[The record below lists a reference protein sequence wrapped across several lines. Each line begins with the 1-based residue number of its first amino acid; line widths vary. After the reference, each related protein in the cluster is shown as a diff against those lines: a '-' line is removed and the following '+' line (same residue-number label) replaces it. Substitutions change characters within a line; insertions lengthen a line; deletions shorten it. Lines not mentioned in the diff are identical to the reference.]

1 MLRTEQREGVLIA
14 TLSRPPV
21 NALNGE
27 LVSRMA
33 ATLKAAIADETIR
46 VVHWRAEGRV
56 FCAGADLALMRK
68 CFQTADG
75 PGEMME
81 VVRQMQDLF
90 ASVEAAPVLSI
101 AELGGT
107 TVGGGLEFALAC
119 DLRIAAQDARIGLTE
134 ASLGLLPGA
143 GGTQR
148 LTRLCGRGIATRLI
162 LGAEVVEGVEAER
175 LGVVNWALPR
185 EQLAEFAAATA
196 LRLAGV
202 PRVTIAA
209 NKSCIA
215 LGLLPGEAGFTQELT
230 CTRQLYED
238 AEIRRRVGA
247 FLDKTK

>member
-1 MLRTEQREGVLIA
+1 MLKTEQRDGVLVA

-33 ATLKAAIADETIR
+33 ATLDAAIADPSIR
-46 VVHWRAEGRV
+46 VVHWRAEGKV

-75 PGEMME
+75 PEEMMA

-90 ASVEAAPVLSI
+90 AAVEAAPLLSI

-107 TVGGGLEFALAC
+107 TVGGGLEFALSC
-119 DLRIAAQDARIGLTE
+119 DLRIAAQEAKIGLTE

-148 LTRLCGRGIATRLI
+148 LTRLCGRGIASRLI
-162 LGAEVVEGVEAER
+162 LGAEVVDGAEAER
-175 LGVVNWALPR
+175 LGVVNWAVPR
-185 EQLAEFAAATA
+185 QELAEFAASAA
-196 LRLAGV
+196 ARFARA

-209 NKSCIA
+209 NKRCIA
-215 LGLLPGEAGFTQELT
+215 LAAQPGQAGFAEELT
-230 CTRQLYED
+230 QTRQLYDD

-247 FLDKTK
+247 FLDKSA